1 MKKLIGLVVALSF
14 PAFAEDPL
22 NCMAIHAIA
31 HTIMD
36 ARQGGVSKDTM
47 SKIVDQNSA
56 GNNGFRMV
64 ANALMNEAYKQ
75 EIKSSAHK
83 QTDATVKF
91 AGESMR
97 LCFKMG
103 GK

>member
-1 MKKLIGLVVALSF
+1 
-14 PAFAEDPL
+14 
-22 NCMAIHAIA
+22 
-31 HTIMD
+31 
-36 ARQGGVSKDTM
+36 
-47 SKIVDQNSA
+47 
-56 GNNGFRMV
+56 MV